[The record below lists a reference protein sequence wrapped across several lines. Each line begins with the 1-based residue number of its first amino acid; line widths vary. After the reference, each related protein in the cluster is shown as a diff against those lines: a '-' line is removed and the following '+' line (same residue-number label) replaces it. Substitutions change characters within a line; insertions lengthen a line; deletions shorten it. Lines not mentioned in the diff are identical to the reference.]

1 MRKRLWLSVGML
13 AAGASLLVVAGL
25 AGPAASGTA
34 AKNIKNG
41 GTFKYATTSDVD
53 HIDPALAYGTLSWS
67 FQYATALKLYNYPD
81 ANNPKG
87 SRLLPEGASGVKVSK
102 DGRTYTF
109 TIKPGFR
116 FSDGTKVT
124 AANYNYAFSRQLNKD
139 LQGSFAQFISDKSA
153 TNVVS
158 HRASGKKFIV
168 KLSRGSGQFLTQI
181 ATPFFMATSTKLP
194 LTKEVIGVSGNDLP
208 SAGPYYISSRTPRRG
223 LVMSRNKF
231 YKGKRP
237 HHITELNYS
246 IVGNVQTGFNLVTAN
261 EIDRGPIPPAEVQ
274 GVANKYGVNKTRFQ
288 VRPRVCTIYNAMN
301 NSRPLFRN
309 NVALKKAYN
318 YAIRRKAILQQ
329 AGPYAGATFDHILP
343 PAMPGS
349 PSGHVYPLNT
359 PNVKKAKAL
368 AKGHTRGG
376 KASYWYFSDS
386 PASVNQME
394 IDRASLAGIGIT
406 IEPKGFRGFDLYNAS
421 STRGAE
427 FDIVQAGWCQD
438 YPDPYDFINILL
450 DGSGIQAENN
460 VNIAY
465 YNNAKYN
472 KKMRAAAA
480 LVGKKRF
487 TAYGKLDL
495 DITRNQAPWAVTD
508 ITNTRSL
515 FSNRVNV
522 KSLIYQ
528 GIYQEWDWAAIAL
541 K

>member
-1 MRKRLWLSVGML
+1 
-13 AAGASLLVVAGL
+13 
-25 AGPAASGTA
+25 
-34 AKNIKNG
+34 
-41 GTFKYATTSDVD
+41 
-53 HIDPALAYGTLSWS
+53 
-67 FQYATALKLYNYPD
+67 
-81 ANNPKG
+81 
-87 SRLLPEGASGVKVSK
+87 
-102 DGRTYTF
+102 
-109 TIKPGFR
+109 
-116 FSDGTKVT
+116 
-124 AANYNYAFSRQLNKD
+124 
-139 LQGSFAQFISDKSA
+139 
-153 TNVVS
+153 
-158 HRASGKKFIV
+158 
-168 KLSRGSGQFLTQI
+168 
-181 ATPFFMATSTKLP
+181 
-194 LTKEVIGVSGNDLP
+194 
-208 SAGPYYISSRTPRRG
+208 
-223 LVMSRNKF
+223 MSRNKF

-472 KKMRAAAA
+472 KKMRAASA